1 MFRRAWWQS
10 SSRILEGRQG
20 ARKKEKK
27 RKRKKIYFFVINEVA
42 IHIFWHLMFDLLFF
56 SVSRCDLTKK
66 PALAHARFFNQ
77 ITKNSGKLQWPDSN
91 VVIWQKKRL
100 RVQFLMSND
109 NLFSVKLQWAH
120 ARNLE
125 LQWCLNCAFF
135 LHIVIWQKKFGK
147 MQWADDAN
155 RFKHLNN
162 QTTGILQNTSA
173 VGFFYVSKCDL
184 KDL

>member
-1 MFRRAWWQS
+1 MKWRYTSFGTS
-10 SSRILEGRQG
+10 CLICS
-20 ARKKEKK
+20 
-27 RKRKKIYFFVINEVA
+27 FP
-42 IHIFWHLMFDLLFF
+42 LF
-56 SVSRCDLTKK
+56 
-66 PALAHARFFNQ
+66 H
-77 ITKNSGKLQWPDSN
+77 
-91 VVIWQKKRL
+91 VVIWRKKPLWHTRVCSIKLQKILGNYNGQTQTLWFDKKKL

-109 NLFSVKLQWAH
+109 NLFSVKLQWAQV
-120 ARNLE
+120 RNLK